1 MAKYAYSVSVRARLL
16 RLGRTQ
22 RDLAQALGYS
32 RSYISMVVSG
42 RCPAP
47 DLRKKIDRL
56 MKQWEDET

>member
-1 MAKYAYSVSVRARLL
+1 MAKYAYPVSVRARLL

-42 RCPAP
+42 KYPAP
-47 DLRKKIDRL
+47 DVRRKIDDL
-56 MKQWEDET
+56 MKRWEDEK

>member
-1 MAKYAYSVSVRARLL
+1 MAKYAYPVSVRARLL

-42 RCPAP
+42 KHPAP
-47 DLRKKIDRL
+47 DVRRKIDDLIKR
-56 MKQWEDET
+56 WEDEK